1 MSGDVLDYSSGWPP
15 PGAVKAGGFSG
26 VLRYAGTS
34 GRPKNLT
41 PVEATT
47 MLDAGVPIGLVFE
60 DTAGWMLGGYAAGQ
74 SAARA
79 VLADAKRC
87 GVGVRAV
94 YFACDREI
102 LSAADMALVLS
113 CLDGGA
119 AALGLARQG
128 VYGQASVISAA
139 LVGERAAWGW
149 QTRAWSHGVVSPY
162 AHLLQQ
168 IGYVYPGG
176 VQCDRSTVL
185 RPDWGQY
192 PSPQEDD
199 MPLTDDDV
207 SKIVKAIFDHDVELG
222 PNVTTAARS
231 IADAT
236 AARAQ
241 STAAAAGV
249 VRLETALA
257 NLTQAVGDLRVA
269 AGDPGAL
276 AAELRGVLE
285 AVRFGFV
292 APTNAAAPYPP
303 TTVHSMVT
311 ADGTTY
317 TRVGAVVPHRTSN
330 TTTEGAE

>member
-1 MSGDVLDYSSGWPP
+1 MSGDVLDYSSGWPAP
-15 PGAVKAGGFSG
+15 SAVKAGGFSG
-26 VLRYAGTS
+26 VLRYAGTP
-34 GRPKNLT
+34 GRGKNLGQA
-41 PVEATT
+41 EAAA
-47 MLDAGVPIGLVFE
+47 MLDAGVPIGLVYE

-94 YFACDREI
+94 YFACDQEI

-119 AALGLARQG
+119 AVLGLARQG
-128 VYGQASVISAA
+128 VYGQASVINAA
-139 LVGERAAWGW
+139 LGGGRAMWGW
-149 QTRAWSHGVVSPY
+149 QTRAWSHGIVSPR

-199 MPLTDDDV
+199 MPLTDEDV
-207 SKIVKAIFDHDVELG
+207 AKIVKAIFDHDVELG

-249 VRLETALA
+249 ARLEAA
-257 NLTQAVGDLRVA
+257 QAELTQAVNDLRVA

-285 AVRFGFV
+285 AVRFGFTS
-292 APTNAAAPYPP
+292 PTVTTAAYPQ
-303 TTVHSMVT
+303 TVTYNV
-311 ADGTTY
+311 DG
-317 TRVGAVVPHRTSN
+317 S
-330 TTTEGAE
+330 